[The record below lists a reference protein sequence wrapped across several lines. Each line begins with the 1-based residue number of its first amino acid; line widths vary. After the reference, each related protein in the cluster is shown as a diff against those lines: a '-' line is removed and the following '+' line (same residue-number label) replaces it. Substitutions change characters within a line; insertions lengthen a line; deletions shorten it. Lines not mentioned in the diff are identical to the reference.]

1 MKFVYVN
8 SGDIFAKI
16 ITTFERGEWSHVAIV
31 DEDENYVIES
41 LFETGVRRRRLDSLL
56 RDRPHHMI
64 IEVPSPETLSLN
76 GFLWLKDQLG
86 KPYDWTGVGGLGFN
100 RNWQDDD
107 KWYCS
112 ELACTYGLRSGMEPT
127 PPIEK
132 ARMVGV
138 RKSLDIFRSVRGTKI
153 LEYRGS

>member
-64 IEVPSPETLSLN
+64 IEVPTDPYFVTN
-76 GFLWLKDQLG
+76 GFTWLHDQVG
-86 KPYDWTGVGGLGFN
+86 KAYDWTGVGGIGFH

-112 ELACTYGLRSGMEPT
+112 ELATTYGIRSRTVPST
-127 PPIEK
+127 PIEK